1 MSPTTRPGPVGR
13 RTVVEVVDGN
23 ARQRPDSVVTEE
35 PLEIRLAWPARPA
48 QRVAVTMRTPGADFE
63 LATGFLLSEGV
74 LPVGQ
79 PPRSVGYCADR
90 DLRPEQRLNVVVVT
104 LRQLPLRVPGR
115 RTTQISSACGVCGA
129 ESLDDVFSPDEPPV
143 PLTVRHDPR
152 RFPSYVETL
161 LTYQP
166 LFART
171 GSIHAAGV
179 FDARGELVVA
189 REDVGRHNTVD
200 KVLGARQL
208 GTVGYDESAVL
219 CVSGRIG
226 FDIVS
231 KAVAGRVGTIVGVG
245 GPSSL
250 ALALAD
256 RAGVTV
262 CGFTRGQRTVAY
274 THPERLLID

>member
-1 MSPTTRPGPVGR
+1 MTPTPRPGPVDR
-13 RTVVEVVDGN
+13 RTVVELVDGSP
-23 ARQRPDSVVTEE
+23 RRRPDSVVTEE
-35 PLEIRLAWPARPA
+35 PLEIRLAWPGHAA

-74 LPVGQ
+74 LPVGR
-79 PPRSVGYCADR
+79 PPSKVGYCLDR
-90 DLRPEQRLNVVVVT
+90 ELRPEQRLNVVVVT
-104 LRQLPLRVPGR
+104 LGQLPLRLPGR
-115 RTTQISSACGVCGA
+115 RTTSISSACGVCGA
-129 ESLDDVFSPDEPPV
+129 ESLDDVFTPDAEPV
-143 PLTVRHDPR
+143 PVTARHDPR
-152 RFPSYVETL
+152 RFPAYTETL
-161 LTYQP
+161 SSHQP

-179 FDARGELVVA
+179 FDAAGDLVVA

-208 GTVGYDESAVL
+208 GTVAYDASAVL

-231 KAVAGRVGTIVGVG
+231 KVVTGGLGTVVGVG

-250 ALALAD
+250 ALQLAD

-262 CGFTRGQRTVAY
+262 CGFTRGQRTVVY
-274 THPERLLID
+274 THPERLLLD

>member
-1 MSPTTRPGPVGR
+1 
-13 RTVVEVVDGN
+13 
-23 ARQRPDSVVTEE
+23 
-35 PLEIRLAWPARPA
+35 
-48 QRVAVTMRTPGADFE
+48 MRTPGADFE

-74 LPVGQ
+74 LPVGE
-79 PPRSVGYCADR
+79 PPRKVGYCADR
-90 DLRPEQRLNVVVVT
+90 DLLPEQRLNVVVVT
-104 LRQLPLRVPGR
+104 LGQLPLRLPGR

-129 ESLDDVFSPDEPPV
+129 ESLDDVFAPDEEPV
-143 PLTVRHDPR
+143 PVTVRHDPS
-152 RFPSYVETL
+152 RFPSYAEAL
-161 LTYQP
+161 LAHQP

-179 FDARGELVVA
+179 FGSAGDLVVV

-208 GTVGYDESAVL
+208 GAVGYDESAVL

-231 KAVAGRVGTIVGVG
+231 KAVSGRVGTVVGVG

-262 CGFTRGQRTVAY
+262 CGFTRGRRTVVY
-274 THPERLLID
+274 THPERLRLD